1 MIFLSIILNNIY
13 YHNIT
18 ISEKIKEIE
27 YFIIMI
33 LFLMIIEIIV
43 FNNNFYSHQI
53 ISIIIVFIIFLYHI
67 IINLKNLK
75 LYYII
80 IILQYYS
87 KSFSF
92 LLIKYINEN
101 YFINIYYLAFIHG
114 IFGLIQLYIQNN
126 INYLLQISDKY
137 YIILSYF
144 IIMYINNFL
153 YYKIISKLGPIHSYM
168 TDYISYLIFEKVFI
182 EKVKISD
189 ILMITCIISSLIY
202 LEIIILN
209 FCNLNKNIRTNI
221 EERSN
226 IEINHELA
234 ETDYDSEIDN
244 YTIFNF

>member
-1 MIFLSIILNNIY
+1 M
-13 YHNIT
+13 T
-18 ISEKIKEIE
+18 
-27 YFIIMI
+27 
-33 LFLMIIEIIV
+33 
-43 FNNNFYSHQI
+43 
-53 ISIIIVFIIFLYHI
+53 
-67 IINLKNLK
+67 
-75 LYYII
+75 
-80 IILQYYS
+80 
-87 KSFSF
+87 
-92 LLIKYINEN
+92 
-101 YFINIYYLAFIHG
+101 
-114 IFGLIQLYIQNN
+114 
-126 INYLLQISDKY
+126 
-137 YIILSYF
+137 
-144 IIMYINNFL
+144 
-153 YYKIISKLGPIHSYM
+153 PIHSYM